1 MRQAPV
7 WMAVVGVTVA
17 CAASAPG
24 QPPNT
29 LSESER
35 LSGWRLLFDGTST
48 AGFRNYRADEISDG
62 WRVADGALVLARRGA
77 GNLVTREQFENFEL
91 QIEYRLPPGGNSG
104 ILFHV
109 AEDAAEP
116 WMSGP
121 EVQILDGADGRDA
134 QRSGFLY
141 GLYRPEVPEWVRS
154 VEAAAG
160 LPERDIDASRP
171 AGEWN
176 HVYLRVAPDSGEVC
190 LNGITYFLFKKGS
203 TDWDERVAASKF
215 AAFPGFGKASRGHL
229 CLQDHGAEVAFRSI
243 KVRELAAGG
252 QVPAPVHGTLPVQ
265 VVPAFPDATWEGW
278 SPESAD
284 GKPVVPLRPML
295 VTHAGDGSDRRFVL
309 DQSGMIHVFPR
320 GAKDAT
326 LFLDLR
332 PETAPWAK
340 ANEEGLLGLAFHPRF
355 AETGAFF
362 VCYSVRSRPKTL
374 VVARFRVSGSD
385 PDRADPAS
393 EEVLLT
399 VDQPFP
405 NHNGGA
411 IAFGPDGRLYIGLGD
426 GGSRNDPLDAGQ
438 NLGTWLGK
446 ILRIDV
452 DHRDPGKAYGVPS
465 DNPFVD
471 RPGARP
477 EIYAYGFRNPWQLA
491 VDRETGRLW
500 TADVGQD
507 LWEEIDVVEKG
518 GNYGWSR
525 FEGLL
530 PFGSQATGTPPD
542 AYRPPVWQYDH
553 QVGKSIVGGCVYRGS
568 EVPAL
573 RGAYVYGDH
582 VTGRL
587 WALKLDGKA
596 VTNHAIP
603 SQGLPVFGFGQ
614 DEAGEVYVTT
624 SSPIGQGVFRFVER

>member
-1 MRQAPV
+1 M
-7 WMAVVGVTVA
+7 
-17 CAASAPG
+17 
-24 QPPNT
+24 
-29 LSESER
+29 
-35 LSGWRLLFDGTST
+35 
-48 AGFRNYRADEISDG
+48 
-62 WRVADGALVLARRGA
+62 
-77 GNLVTREQFENFEL
+77 
-91 QIEYRLPPGGNSG
+91 
-104 ILFHV
+104 
-109 AEDAAEP
+109 
-116 WMSGP
+116 
-121 EVQILDGADGRDA
+121 
-134 QRSGFLY
+134 
-141 GLYRPEVPEWVRS
+141 
-154 VEAAAG
+154 
-160 LPERDIDASRP
+160 
-171 AGEWN
+171 
-176 HVYLRVAPDSGEVC
+176 
-190 LNGITYFLFKKGS
+190 
-203 TDWDERVAASKF
+203 
-215 AAFPGFGKASRGHL
+215 
-229 CLQDHGAEVAFRSI
+229 
-243 KVRELAAGG
+243 
-252 QVPAPVHGTLPVQ
+252 
-265 VVPAFPDATWEGW
+265 
-278 SPESAD
+278 
-284 GKPVVPLRPML
+284 VPLRPML
-295 VTHAGDGSDRRFVL
+295 VTHAADGSDRRFVL

-320 GAKDAT
+320 GAKDAK

-374 VVARFRVSGSD
+374 VVSRFRVSGSD

-399 VDQPFP
+399 IDQPFP
-405 NHNGGA
+405 NHNGGS
-411 IAFGPDGRLYIGLGD
+411 IVFGPDGRLYIGLGD

-452 DHRDPGKAYGVPS
+452 DRRDPGKAYGVPS

-477 EIYAYGFRNPWQLA
+477 EIFAYGFRNPWQVA

-500 TADVGQD
+500 AADVGQD

-530 PFGSQATGTPPD
+530 PFGSHAAATPAD

-568 EVPAL
+568 EVPVL
-573 RGAYVYGDH
+573 RGAYLHGDH

-587 WALKLDGKA
+587 WALKLAGDT

-603 SQGLPVFGFGQ
+603 CQGLPVFGFGQ

-624 SSPIGQGVFRFVER
+624 SSPSGQGVFRFAEQ